1 MRMTAKKWILIM
13 ASFLILAGFAMLWL
27 IPKLQSLGNQ
37 QSHTP
42 VYDLLEASEWQQ
54 SQNLN

>member
-1 MRMTAKKWILIM
+1 MTVKKWLLIM
-13 ASFLILAGFAMLWL
+13 ASFLILAGLAMLWI

-37 QSHTP
+37 QPYTP
-42 VYDLLEASEWQQ
+42 AYDPLEASEWQQ